1 MEGRTAYLWHLLG
14 WGLPVLA
21 GQLCGCAFLYRGRL
35 PAVLRAVLPPA
46 LLVTAWLT
54 AADHLA
60 ISAGVWRFGEGKNLG
75 IRLGAVPLEEALF
88 FLITNLLVAFGLAL
102 LSWRGFA
109 RRGRAA

>member
-1 MEGRTAYLWHLLG
+1 MEGRTAYLFHLLG
-14 WGLPVLA
+14 WGLPVLFA
-21 GQLCGCAFLYRGRL
+21 QLVGLGFFYRRRAF
-35 PAVLRAVLPPA
+35 AVLRAVLPPA
-46 LLVTAWLT
+46 LFVTAWLT

-102 LSWRGFA
+102 FSARFGAA
-109 RRGRAA
+109 RRPA